1 MSIILDLIII
11 GIISLSTWLGYK
23 KGLTKSFLK
32 IFTFLI
38 ASIISLILFK
48 PIGNIVINQTSIVD
62 NLQSTISNSFIKQDS
77 ENKNED
83 KNNDTDKNKKI
94 QEENANIF
102 YQYIEDKVTESKNE
116 LKDTVIKR
124 VTREIAISIVNIGI
138 YIVLFITLRIILI
151 FVKAIAD
158 LITKLPVIKQFDEL
172 GGGVYGFARASIII
186 LIMLTIISII
196 LTFIPSPSI
205 LNIIN
210 ETILI
215 RFLYENIVLQLF
227 L

>member
-1 MSIILDLIII
+1 MSIVLDLIII
-11 GIISLSTWLGYK
+11 GIIIISTWLGYK

-38 ASIISLILFK
+38 ASIISLLLFK
-48 PIGNIVINQTSIVD
+48 PIGNIVINKTSIVD
-62 NLQSTISNSFIKQDS
+62 NLQLTICNSFMKQDS

-83 KNNDTDKNKKI
+83 QNNDADKSKKLQEGNTD
-94 QEENANIF
+94 IF

-116 LKDTVIKR
+116 LKDTIVKR

-138 YIVLFITLRIILI
+138 YIMLFIILRIILI
-151 FVKAIAD
+151 FVKALAD

-172 GGGVYGFARASIII
+172 GGGLFGFARASIILVI
-186 LIMLTIISII
+186 LLTIISII
-196 LTFIPSPSI
+196 LTFIPSTSI

-210 ETILI
+210 ETILF